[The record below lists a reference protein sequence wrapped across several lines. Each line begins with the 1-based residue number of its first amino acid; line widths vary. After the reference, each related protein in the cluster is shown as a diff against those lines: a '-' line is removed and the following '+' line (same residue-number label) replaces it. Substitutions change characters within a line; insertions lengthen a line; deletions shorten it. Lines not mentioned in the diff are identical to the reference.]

1 MTTRKKTKAGV
12 IILCLIVILILGTSL
27 YIAWHFHW
35 HLTLQQENF
44 TESSRDLV
52 NPNRGF
58 YYIYGFRITD
68 ESVDWNTEITKR
80 MESDPDNEL
89 ALIEVNLQAYR
100 SGAISDAKYEDAFY
114 STGSAGEAVY
124 RSFPI

>member
-1 MTTRKKTKAGV
+1 M
-12 IILCLIVILILGTSL
+12 
-27 YIAWHFHW
+27 
-35 HLTLQQENF
+35 
-44 TESSRDLV
+44 

-100 SGAISDAKYEDAFY
+100 SGAISDAGMQNMKMLFAALDQQEKQYIVRFLYDWDGQNEQ
-114 STGSAGEAVY
+114 
-124 RSFPI
+124 